1 MSDHEYQQASPSAQ
15 AGLRRWL
22 QRIRPRRVLEVGA
35 GVGTL
40 TRVILA
46 EAPRA
51 ALRFVEDSD
60 LCLSIL
66 YRAVAVTEAQRVHD
80 GGVSEAGPY
89 DFVVIDGGTQ
99 TPAYYEALTP
109 RAVVFVEGGRRDQR
123 AALESLHRS
132 RRPFAHRQ
140 VKPWDRSKGYHV
152 YQFEPS
158 PAERLAAGLV
168 NAGEATLDILARV
181 LNRCGASIAIG
192 KRRRP
197 PARSDH
203 S

>member
-1 MSDHEYQQASPSAQ
+1 MRDNEYQQASPSAQ

-22 QRIRPRRVLEVGA
+22 QRVRPRRVLEVGA

-40 TRVILA
+40 TRVIVD
-46 EAPRA
+46 EAPQA
-51 ALRFVEDSD
+51 ALHFVEDSD

-66 YRAVAVTEAQRVHD
+66 YRAVPVTEAQRVRD
-80 GGVSEAGPY
+80 GDVPQSGPY
-89 DFVVIDGGTQ
+89 DFVVIDGGTR
-99 TPAYYEALTP
+99 TSAYYEALSP

-123 AALESLHRS
+123 AALERLHRS

-158 PAERLAAGLV
+158 PAERVAAGFV
-168 NAGEATLDILARV
+168 NAGEAALDTLARV

-197 PARSDH
+197 PAR
-203 S
+203 